1 MSMIAKSTGSAN
13 IEKLES
19 GVYTAVSYALID
31 LGLQKNEK
39 FDKTQRKF
47 RLIWNILDEYV
58 EVNGEKLARTMSK
71 EYSFSLHEKSSLRK
85 DLQAWRNKEFTEDE
99 LNGFNLLNIL
109 NKACQLQIIKEEKN
123 GNTYNNIVA
132 IMALPKGTQITGLNE
147 TYYFDIENKETWT
160 NWKKIPQWIRD
171 TIKKAENYEES
182 GLKVYIDAFETEQ
195 DKQAENDEF
204 FIAEDDL
211 PF

>member
-39 FDKTQRKF
+39 FDKTKRKF

-85 DLQAWRNKEFTEDE
+85 DLQAWRNKAFTEDE

>member
-13 IEKLES
+13 IDKLES

-71 EYSFSLHEKSSLRK
+71 EYSFSKH
-85 DLQAWRNKEFTEDE
+85 T
-99 LNGFNLLNIL
+99 
-109 NKACQLQIIKEEKN
+109 
-123 GNTYNNIVA
+123 
-132 IMALPKGTQITGLNE
+132 
-147 TYYFDIENKETWT
+147 
-160 NWKKIPQWIRD
+160 
-171 TIKKAENYEES
+171 
-182 GLKVYIDAFETEQ
+182 
-195 DKQAENDEF
+195 
-204 FIAEDDL
+204 
-211 PF
+211 

>member
-19 GVYTAVSYALID
+19 GVYTAVSAALID
-31 LGLQKNEK
+31 LGMQKNEK
-39 FDKTQRKF
+39 FEKVQRKF
-47 RLIWNILDEYV
+47 RLIWTILDEYI
-58 EVNGEKLARTMSK
+58 EVNGEQLSRTMSK

-85 DLQAWRNKEFTEDE
+85 DLQAWRNRAFTEDE

-123 GNTYNNIVA
+123 GNTYNNIIS
-132 IMALPKGTQITGLNE
+132 IMALPKGMQATQLEE
-147 TYYFDIENKETWT
+147 TYYFDIETRETWK
-160 NWKKIPQWIRD
+160 NWEKIPQWIQD
-171 TIKKAENYEES
+171 TIKKAENYESS
-182 GLKVYIDAFETEQ
+182 GLKAYIDNYGDIIE
-195 DKQAENDEF
+195 KQQNDGLVTP
-204 FIAEDDL
+204 EDDL

>member
-1 MSMIAKSTGSAN
+1 MQ
-13 IEKLES
+13 ELC
-19 GVYTAVSYALID
+19 
-31 LGLQKNEK
+31 QKN
-39 FDKTQRKF
+39 TV
-47 RLIWNILDEYV
+47 LV
-58 EVNGEKLARTMSK
+58 
-71 EYSFSLHEKSSLRK
+71 
-85 DLQAWRNKEFTEDE
+85 
-99 LNGFNLLNIL
+99 NIL

>member
-19 GVYTAVSYALID
+19 GVYTAVSAALID
-31 LGLQKNEK
+31 LGMQKNEK
-39 FDKTQRKF
+39 FEKVQRKF
-47 RLIWNILDEYV
+47 RLIWTILDEYI
-58 EVNGEKLARTMSK
+58 EINGEQLARTMSK

-85 DLQAWRNKEFTEDE
+85 DLQAWRNKAFTEDE

-123 GNTYNNIVA
+123 GNAYNNIIS
-132 IMALPKGTQITGLNE
+132 IMALPKGIQVTQLGE
-147 TYYFDIENKETWT
+147 TYYFDIETKETWK
-160 NWKKIPQWIRD
+160 NWEKIPQWIQD
-171 TIKKAENYEES
+171 TIKKAENYESS
-182 GLKVYIDAFETEQ
+182 GLKDYIDNYGDITE
-195 DKQAENDEF
+195 KQQNDGLVTP
-204 FIAEDDL
+204 EDDL